1 MTSVRKATLTLARV
15 DDPADTCV
23 VHMAVH
29 PSTDEDGKSYTVV
42 PPVFTL
48 TGELLFERHAR
59 LTRGALG
66 APAVE
71 LHGAQLLRQGDRVH
85 VFTTPVDERKE
96 ALVAAVCTNL
106 DEAIE
111 DFPRWCVPLVDDAR
125 TTPLTPCCAAGRD
138 SLVVMWAFSTSSL
151 LDARRSRLE
160 WMCFTRACRSLSC
173 TGSRLPWSCTFTAR
187 LRPAYPKPKP

>member
-138 SLVVMWAFSTSSL
+138 SLVVMWAFSTSSVA
-151 LDARRSRLE
+151 ARCEAKPSR
-160 WMCFTRACRSLSC
+160 MDVFHACMSFTIVHRQPSTVVMYFYSPTK
-173 TGSRLPWSCTFTAR
+173 TGVP
-187 LRPAYPKPKP
+187 